1 LKNLLPIGLLLA
13 LVAALVLLFTY
24 RPEQAQDPQNGGAAR
39 LVEPGQD
46 PQKSPAADLALPPEL
61 SSSGRVF
68 DEFYGEKQGPAR
80 SAAEVLKYVPEEA
93 GLPPF
98 DPDWNLWLADQID
111 SLDPFGVPGDRCRWP
126 GFDGQRTIDHL
137 GPAGA
142 EDFPARAR
150 ARADFWPLEYKLDD
164 QRLRELDVAMFERNV
179 KTLEDMQVLNN
190 LGRAALRTIVT
201 EGRGLWVPGPAE
213 IAWQLRLPGAGDP
226 DSPWVFSV
234 PHRGWTFVARF
245 EGPAADEMQQYKRLV
260 ERNEKRYEEF
270 GRIIARGETPT
281 YSRGG

>member
-1 LKNLLPIGLLLA
+1 MKNLLPIGLLLV

-24 RPEQAQDPQNGGAAR
+24 RPEQAQDPQKGGAAR

-46 PQKSPAADLALPPEL
+46 PEKTPVANLALPPEL

-68 DEFYGEKQGPAR
+68 DNFYGDKQGPAR

-98 DPDWNLWLADQID
+98 DPDWNLWLADQIE
-111 SLDPFGVPGDRCRWP
+111 SLDPFGVPGDRCQWP
-126 GFDGQRTIDHL
+126 GFDGMRTIEQL
-137 GPAGA
+137 GTAGG
-142 EDFPARAR
+142 EDFPAQAR
-150 ARADFWPLEYKLDD
+150 KRADFWPLEYELDD

-179 KTLEDMQVLNN
+179 MLLQDMQVLNG
-190 LGRAALRTIVT
+190 LGRAALRTIIA

-226 DSPWVFSV
+226 ASPWVFTL

-245 EGPAADEMQQYKRLV
+245 EGPSADEMQQYKRLI
-260 ERNEKRYEEF
+260 ERNEQRFMEF
-270 GRIIARGETPT
+270 GRAIARGEPPPITR
-281 YSRGG
+281 SR